1 VLFLPQFV
9 VVIAFPSMS
18 QAGSGRRMHFYSLG
32 LVLVIGVVTV
42 AGVAV
47 LSALAVSFI
56 GGSAYADLQGRLWA
70 FAALGTL
77 LAMLQL
83 MIYSVVARQHQ
94 RMVFIVWVGLAALLC
109 LAPFVS
115 SLTGLLT
122 AVMVIDS
129 VLFLTLLAAVFLAPS
144 RADRAVTADS
154 APVS

>member
-1 VLFLPQFV
+1 
-9 VVIAFPSMS
+9 
-18 QAGSGRRMHFYSLG
+18 
-32 LVLVIGVVTV
+32 
-42 AGVAV
+42 
-47 LSALAVSFI
+47 
-56 GGSAYADLQGRLWA
+56 
-70 FAALGTL
+70 
-77 LAMLQL
+77 MLQL